1 MLGPVYKYN
10 IPYKMAS
17 EYMYKNKSSEDVK
30 QQKSVRISL

>member
-17 EYMYKNKSSEDVK
+17 KDVQKKSSNGGGK
-30 QQKSVRISL
+30 KSEQ

>member
-17 EYMYKNKSSEDVK
+17 EYVYKTKLGGWEKGKKIEN
-30 QQKSVRISL
+30 R